1 MDNLEGKVAFV
12 TGGASGI
19 GLGIVKACVQAG
31 MKAVVADIRQDHLD
45 EALALFKQQG
55 QEKSVHAIRLDVTD
69 REAFFAAAD
78 ESERVFGKV
87 HLLVNN
93 AGIDINCPIKQA
105 RFGDWDWGL
114 NVMIGGVVNGI
125 QIFLPRILKH
135 GEGGHIVTTSSM
147 AGVLPLAGS
156 TIYCT
161 AKGAVVAL
169 SEALRGELAPDNIVV
184 SVFCPGPVS
193 TNIRES
199 GRTWPDK
206 YKQDSGYGELQK
218 QLESRPNSLHW
229 MSIDECGE
237 RVLRGIRNNDL
248 YIFTH
253 REFKEGVAER
263 MAAML
268 AGFPDEEIN
277 QARAEEITF
286 LTSNPVFKQ
295 AALKSAGE

>member
-1 MDNLEGKVAFV
+1 MRSGSTSPTVEAFV
-12 TGGASGI
+12 
-19 GLGIVKACVQAG
+19 V
-31 MKAVVADIRQDHLD
+31 
-45 EALALFKQQG
+45 
-55 QEKSVHAIRLDVTD
+55 
-69 REAFFAAAD
+69 AAD

-105 RFGDWDWGL
+105 GFGDWDWGL

-135 GEGGHIVTTSSM
+135 GEGGHIVTTSSS
-147 AGVLPLAGS
+147 AGVLPISGS
-156 TIYCT
+156 SIYST

-206 YKQDSGYGELQK
+206 YKQDSGYGELAK
-218 QLESRPNSLHW
+218 QLESRPDFRHW
-229 MSIDECGE
+229 MSIEECGE

-253 REFKEGVAER
+253 REFKGGVAER

-268 AGFPDEEIN
+268 AAFPDEEIN
-277 QARAEEITF
+277 QARAKESAF
-286 LTSNPVFKQ
+286 VTSNPIFKQ
-295 AALKSAGE
+295 AALKPAGK

>member
-31 MKAVVADIRQDHLD
+31 MKAIVADIRQDHLD

-169 SEALRGELAPDNIVV
+169 SEALRGELDPDNITV

-206 YKQDSGYGELQK
+206 YKQK
-218 QLESRPNSLHW
+218 QR
-229 MSIDECGE
+229 I
-237 RVLRGIRNNDL
+237 RGIAKAIRVTPQFSPL
-248 YIFTH
+248 
-253 REFKEGVAER
+253 
-263 MAAML
+263 
-268 AGFPDEEIN
+268 DEH
-277 QARAEEITF
+277 
-286 LTSNPVFKQ
+286 
-295 AALKSAGE
+295 